1 MKTSAIALALLSCAA
16 FASARAGG
24 NDKSAGWP
32 IDDQVL
38 SNVLVSQL
46 DCGAWAKNIDKRRP
60 FDERRRA
67 KIAAEKGDAESAT
80 IDNNATTTEIRYL
93 VRHHREKGDAASLA
107 AAQKGVDWL
116 LSTQLANGGW
126 AQFPH
131 RTKGYWT
138 HITFNDNAMRN
149 VLELMRDAAE
159 GADGM
164 EALGA
169 ERREKC
175 RRAFEKG
182 LDCVLKCQIR
192 VDGKPTVWCQQHDR
206 ETLKPANGR
215 AYELASFCSQE
226 SADMVKFLMTLD
238 NPSPEVV
245 ASVEG
250 AVRWFERTRL
260 PDGTWARFY
269 DLEECRPFFCDR
281 SGVPKRDISEIDRE
295 RSKGYAWFGKKGAD
309 VLKKYEKWRAAPGKN
324 AKREKTGR
332 KECSSR
338 TYGCSCR
345 GARSAS
351 ERSRRKAIRSRP
363 SACASRGS
371 PTGLSSPGS
380 STATA
385 TPR

>member
-32 IDDQVL
+32 LDDQVL

-192 VDGKPTVWCQQHDR
+192 IDGKPTVWCQQHDR

-215 AYELASFCSQE
+215 AYELASYCSQE

-245 ASVEG
+245 ASVDG

-324 AKREKTGR
+324 AKREKKGR
-332 KECSSR
+332 KE
-338 TYGCSCR
+338 
-345 GARSAS
+345 
-351 ERSRRKAIRSRP
+351 
-363 SACASRGS
+363 
-371 PTGLSSPGS
+371 
-380 STATA
+380 
-385 TPR
+385 